1 MQEQPRVLPH
11 DNTEA
16 FSSLGLQDYKH
27 NNSPTPDQLQELRI
41 LTSSGKKSRVGLGTH
56 KISEFESHKYRTG
69 AYRISV

>member
-16 FSSLGLQDYKH
+16 FFSLGLQDYKH

-41 LTSSGKKSRVGLGTH
+41 RQEIKSWAGN
-56 KISEFESHKYRTG
+56 S
-69 AYRISV
+69 